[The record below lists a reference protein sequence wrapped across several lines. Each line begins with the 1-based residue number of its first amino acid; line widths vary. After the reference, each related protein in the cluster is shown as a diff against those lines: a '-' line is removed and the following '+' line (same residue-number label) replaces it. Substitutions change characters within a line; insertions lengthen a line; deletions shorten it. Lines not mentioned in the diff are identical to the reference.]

1 MTSNQWSAAGG
12 EALQEAHGRSGNQ
25 KAADQRSEKPRVSS
39 EGWTDGMYQ
48 SRSGARQEQGI
59 FRADWRK
66 FIEHSILVSM
76 PIE

>member
-1 MTSNQWSAAGG
+1 MTSNQSSAGGG
-12 EALQEAHGRSGNQ
+12 EALQEAHQ
-25 KAADQRSEKPRVSS
+25 KAADQRSEKPRASS
-39 EGWTDGMYQ
+39 ERWTDGMYQ

-66 FIEHSILVSM
+66 FMEHSILVSM